1 MSTAAVSSSTGLRS
15 AGQVSA
21 RGHVGL
27 VVLGA
32 IASGLL
38 SGLLLVLVVL
48 AGGPEHEIIG
58 AALVAFGIGFVVLA
72 VGSRR
77 FTDQPQPW
85 ALLPGVASAV
95 VGVAIWALAPSD
107 RTLTLAGWVWP
118 ELLLVLVIWSFR
130 GARQALHNWSR
141 RALLYPSLFVLLLVA
156 AGGAFQTVS
165 EATSSNPA
173 PDRSYLVDG
182 HSLYLHCVGTGEP
195 TVVLFNGLGENT
207 ELGVGA
213 AERLVDNPR
222 LRVRSS
228 RRGMEWRGTRSP
240 GRGPARLRPA
250 RPSSCGAHPRSLRAR
265 GAFRRRC
272 LRPRLRRAVSARGC
286 RCCADRLGNAISV
299 RSPGLPGLLQHGAAP
314 LFSDAHVRSCWYR
327 QADGR

>member
-1 MSTAAVSSSTGLRS
+1 MSTAAVSSSTSLHS

-21 RGHVGL
+21 RGHIGL

-48 AGGPEHEIIG
+48 AGGPEHQIIG
-58 AALVAFGIGFVVLA
+58 AALVALGIGFVVLA
-72 VGSRR
+72 VGSSR

-118 ELLLVLVIWSFR
+118 ELLLVLVVWSFR

-141 RALLYPSLFVLLLVA
+141 RALFYPSLLVLLLIA
-156 AGGAFQTVS
+156 AGGA
-165 EATSSNPA
+165 
-173 PDRSYLVDG
+173 
-182 HSLYLHCVGTGEP
+182 
-195 TVVLFNGLGENT
+195 
-207 ELGVGA
+207 
-213 AERLVDNPR
+213 
-222 LRVRSS
+222 
-228 RRGMEWRGTRSP
+228 
-240 GRGPARLRPA
+240 
-250 RPSSCGAHPRSLRAR
+250 HPWPLRAR

-272 LRPRLRRAVSARGC
+272 LRPRLRRAVSGRGC
-286 RCCADRLGNAISV
+286 RCRADRLGNAISV
-299 RSPGLPGLLQHGAAP
+299 RSSGLPGLLQHGAAP
-314 LFSDAHVRSCWYR
+314 LLSDAHVRARWHR
-327 QADGR
+327 QVERR